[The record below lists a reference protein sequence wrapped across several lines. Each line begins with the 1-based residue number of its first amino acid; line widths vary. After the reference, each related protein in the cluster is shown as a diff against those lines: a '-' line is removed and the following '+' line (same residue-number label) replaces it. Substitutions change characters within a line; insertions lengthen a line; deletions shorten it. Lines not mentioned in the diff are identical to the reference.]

1 MRHKA
6 SMTDRW
12 DTVLKFI
19 NAYIRLH
26 GVSPSYAVLASGLG
40 MRSRS
45 NMHRIVKRLEQE
57 GLVSRK
63 PRKFNGVK
71 LVDRSVKDV
80 VSL

>member
-1 MRHKA
+1 
-6 SMTDRW
+6 MTDRW

-26 GVSPSYAVLASGLG
+26 GVSPSYAVLAKGLG

>member
-26 GVSPSYAVLASGLG
+26 GVSPSYAVLAKGLG